1 MNDESKVFLDAQTT
15 TLARAATS
23 PRVAAGRFRM
33 RLLCSASGTGKTAT
47 RAGITGC
54 GGSKTIPRS
63 AIGTMLCSKMKCR
76 SKGARGSLSSF
87 FLQRSRRYLAPAHSF
102 QGPAWP
108 SHPTGTL
115 LGFGFGLRL
124 RYLQVASEATW
135 RPLWDHGHRY
145 FSAFISDFG
154 WTI

>member
-1 MNDESKVFLDAQTT
+1 MYIYILSQVYAVIIMYATNTHTYIMNDESKVFLDAQTT

-102 QGPAWP
+102 QGSAWP

-115 LGFGFGLRL
+115 LSESAAGPMAFGGC
-124 RYLQVASEATW
+124 
-135 RPLWDHGHRY
+135 G
-145 FSAFISDFG
+145 
-154 WTI
+154 